1 MRYFCYRLQIQ
12 SQNQKL
18 NFQFSPDCPLIGK
31 LTANC
36 SISITFKKKLSMK
49 AANDRRVRYTKMVL
63 RESILDLLKNK
74 SLNQISITELCK
86 AADVNRNTF
95 YKHYNTPYEIIREIE
110 DEIYNALMDST
121 KDIDNV
127 DGIILASCRTLER
140 DKKMSVIIFSETDSS
155 SLLSKVLSS
164 FRNTDTTLQNN
175 SDATMQHYLLNKV
188 YLFAE
193 QGTIALMKDWVL
205 GGFKESAESIA
216 EIISYLIQNINGSI
230 DNFKSKGL

>member
-1 MRYFCYRLQIQ
+1 
-12 SQNQKL
+12 
-18 NFQFSPDCPLIGK
+18 
-31 LTANC
+31 
-36 SISITFKKKLSMK
+36 MK

-110 DEIYNALMDST
+110 DEIFNALMDST

-127 DGIILASCRTLER
+127 EGIILASCRTLER

>member
-1 MRYFCYRLQIQ
+1 
-12 SQNQKL
+12 
-18 NFQFSPDCPLIGK
+18 
-31 LTANC
+31 
-36 SISITFKKKLSMK
+36 MK

>member
-1 MRYFCYRLQIQ
+1 
-12 SQNQKL
+12 
-18 NFQFSPDCPLIGK
+18 
-31 LTANC
+31 
-36 SISITFKKKLSMK
+36 MK

-110 DEIYNALMDST
+110 DEIFNALMDST

-164 FRNTDTTLQNN
+164 FRNTDTTLHNN

>member
-1 MRYFCYRLQIQ
+1 
-12 SQNQKL
+12 
-18 NFQFSPDCPLIGK
+18 
-31 LTANC
+31 
-36 SISITFKKKLSMK
+36 MK

-63 RESILDLLKNK
+63 RESMLDLLKNK

-95 YKHYNTPYEIIREIE
+95 YKHYNTPYEIIREME
-110 DEIYNALMDST
+110 DEMFNALMNSI

-155 SLLSKVLSS
+155 SLLSKALSS

-175 SDATMQHYLLNKV
+175 SDATIQYYLLNKV

-193 QGTIALMKDWVL
+193 QGTIAIMKDWVL